1 MCRIWVFTLLL
12 AGVGFAAEPVTRS
25 YPLGIADPEE
35 VMEQAKL
42 LTSPAAKVWLNPQHT
57 QLCVTDTADR
67 LASIVPLIQSLQRP
81 PRNITLHVRYPDFVT
96 LPNTT
101 QTAGISGGDRT
112 GLTGMQSSPFGPGKI
127 RFGGPPPPVVSPG
140 ERRGAP
146 APTPRPAANETS
158 VVVPSGKGAWLMVSP
173 AAPNAGWLFQWGI
186 GRNLWPATP
195 RWTQVKA
202 NLYVVPKLRG
212 ESIRLQMMPAVSFM
226 AGVTQRNLA
235 LESMMLEKTVAN
247 GEEVEV
253 SNASGSGEEFH
264 RNFFAT
270 YDRNRQ
276 PVPMQLWITP
286 TVQ

>member
-1 MCRIWVFTLLL
+1 MRRIWVFTLWL
-12 AGVGFAAEPVTRS
+12 ASVGFAAEPVTRS
-25 YPLGIADPEE
+25 YLLGIADPEE
-35 VMEQAKL
+35 VMERAKL
-42 LTSPAAKVWLNPQHT
+42 VTSPEAKVWLNPQRT

-81 PRNITLHVRYPDFVT
+81 PRNITLHVRYPEFVT

-101 QTAGISGGDRT
+101 QTVGISGGDRT

-127 RFGGPPPPVVSPG
+127 RFGGPPPPVVNPG
-140 ERRGAP
+140 ERRVAP
-146 APTPRPAANETS
+146 VPTPKPAANETT
-158 VVVPSGKGAWLMVSP
+158 VTVPSGKGAWLMVSP
-173 AAPNAGWLFQWGI
+173 AAPNAAWLFQWGV
-186 GRNLWPATP
+186 GRNLWAAMP

-202 NLYVVPKLRG
+202 NLYAVPKLRG
-212 ESIRLQMMPAVSFM
+212 DAIRLQVMPAVSFM

-235 LESMMLEKTVAN
+235 IESMMLEKTVAN

-253 SNASGSGEEFH
+253 SATPGENEEFH